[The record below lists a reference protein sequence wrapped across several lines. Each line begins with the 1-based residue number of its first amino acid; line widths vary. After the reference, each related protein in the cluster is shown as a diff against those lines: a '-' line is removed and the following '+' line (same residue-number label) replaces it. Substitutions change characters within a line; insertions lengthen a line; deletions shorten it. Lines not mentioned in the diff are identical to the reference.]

1 MKKGTRVI
9 LIENIWCGIPCG
21 KVGRVVFVPP
31 KGSGRKYMVQ
41 FAVHGVWVK
50 PESIVPVMDVTE
62 WETALSER
70 EYQRFWLKFRTAPA
84 IVTAIASY
92 VIGVWFL
99 LEPSYP
105 FYINLLVAFVMLAF
119 GIGLAVVAKIDN
131 EQLEEKLN
139 L

>member
-1 MKKGTRVI
+1 MKRGQRVI
-9 LIENIWCGIPCG
+9 LIDNIWCGIPCG
-21 KVGRVVFVPP
+21 KVGRIAEI
-31 KGSGRKYMVQ
+31 KNGSYLVM

-70 EYQRFWLKFRTAPA
+70 EYQRFWLRFRTAPA
-84 IVTAIASY
+84 IVTAIVSY

-131 EQLEEKLN
+131 EQLEEKLKQII
-139 L
+139 